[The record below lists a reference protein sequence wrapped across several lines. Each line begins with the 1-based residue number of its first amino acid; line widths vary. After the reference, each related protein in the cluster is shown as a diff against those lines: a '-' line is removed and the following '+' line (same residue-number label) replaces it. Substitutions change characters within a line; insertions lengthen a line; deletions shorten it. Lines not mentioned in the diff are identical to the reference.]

1 LDVKLLNQ
9 NGDRISGDL
18 AGSHS
23 LTISGGESYLDTTIR
38 GWGKSAYSVDISA
51 KEVTPSPI
59 TLTFTYGD
67 KSATLQVEVYEPE
80 LMRIEIGGDESLS
93 VGTFSNLFVDLYDQN
108 DNIIISTSDYSIL
121 WNIEPTGIL
130 EIKNV
135 FPHNAEV
142 FALKEG
148 GVEVT
153 VSCNGITS
161 APYQVTV

>member
-1 LDVKLLNQ
+1 M
-9 NGDRISGDL
+9 
-18 AGSHS
+18 
-23 LTISGGESYLDTTIR
+23 
-38 GWGKSAYSVDISA
+38 
-51 KEVTPSPI
+51 
-59 TLTFTYGD
+59 
-67 KSATLQVEVYEPE
+67 YEPE

-93 VGTFSNLFVDLYDQN
+93 VGTFSNLVVDLYDQN

-153 VSCNGITS
+153 VSCN
-161 APYQVTV
+161 